1 MPSQP
6 GHTPS
11 PCVPTSLG
19 NLPSKMSQSPAAVLG
34 PYLLSLFYAL
44 IGNCAPS
51 QMHHTSIVTT
61 IPGSIP
67 TPANPYDEAECPS
80 SKTSHLDD
88 PMMVAGTS
96 ASTSITHNANLED
109 HAVHQLVDGIPIP
122 DHPGCQALC
131 DLAANT
137 ICASLVS
144 YQSQIMIFNMLL
156 SGGAPGSVSGGIDLP
171 EGDLH

>member
-11 PCVPTSLG
+11 PCIPASLG
-19 NLPSKMSQSPAAVLG
+19 NLPSEMSQSPAAVLG
-34 PYLLSLFYAL
+34 PDLLSLFYAL

-51 QMHHTSIVTT
+51 QMHHTSIMTT

-67 TPANPYDEAECPS
+67 TPANPYDEVECPS

-88 PMMVAGTS
+88 PMMVMGTS
-96 ASTSITHNANLED
+96 ASTSVTHDANLED
-109 HAVHQLVDGIPIP
+109 HTVHQLVDGIPIP
-122 DHPGCQALC
+122 DHPGCQALR
-131 DLAANT
+131 DLTANT

-144 YQSQIMIFNMLL
+144 YQLQITIFNMLL

-171 EGDLH
+171 EGDLC